1 MQSQE
6 LHVRQVVGRY
16 GRGPL
21 RSGNIVATVT
31 EIARVYRVRIDDS
44 ANPDAWLEL
53 TIEVESADLRPQV
66 VQQAS

>member
-6 LHVRQVVGRY
+6 LHVRQVAGRY

-31 EIARVYRVRIDDS
+31 EVARVYRVRIDDS
-44 ANPDAWLEL
+44 ANPDAWMEL
-53 TIEVESADLRPQV
+53 TIEVETPDAMPRRG
-66 VQQAS
+66 QQAS